1 MTNQHRLDRNVIPT
15 NYRLRLEPNLAEATF
30 TGSVSI
36 ACDAGSTTS
45 IIVLNAIELDILS
58 ASVHY
63 GDTVVACETSLDD
76 DLQRLT
82 LTCNDEIPA
91 GPIAIEIAFNG
102 ILNDQLHGFYRST
115 YTSTSD
121 PAVGTEG
128 TAEVEHTIATTQFQ
142 STDARRAFPCFD
154 EPDFKATF
162 DVTLVVEPEFLAIA
176 NSAEV
181 SATAIESGKI
191 ERTYATTMKMSTYLV
206 AFVVGPLEQTDP
218 IDVGGVPVT
227 VVHRP
232 GQGHLTSFALES
244 AASALEYFTEYYGI
258 AYPGDK
264 IDMIAIPDFAFGAM
278 ENLGCITFREVLLIV
293 DPETATQPELQ
304 RITDVVSHELAHMW
318 FGDLVTMAWWEGIW
332 LNEAFATFME
342 MKATDNFKPE
352 WDRWTNFGLSRT
364 AAFATDS
371 LHATRPIEFAVE
383 SPADA
388 EAMFDILTYEKGAAV
403 VRMLEQYLG
412 EEVFRDGIRHYLA
425 RHSFGNTVTTDLWDA
440 LEETSGQ
447 KVRQIME
454 TWIYQGGYP
463 VVAVD
468 DAGSLVQNRF
478 TFLPEDPSLPNDPNL
493 PEGSTSPEGA
503 KTPTWSVPVKLRDT
517 GGTEHRV
524 LLEADGSVDS
534 PVAAADIAT
543 LNAQA
548 SGFYRTKISAEQ
560 LRNVGDNGP
569 GDLSSVERFGL
580 VDDMWALTTAGQLDV
595 ANYLDLLRGF
605 TNESSVAVWQRITG
619 SLASIDHL
627 LDDGSDKR
635 SELAAITGSL
645 LQPAL
650 DRLGLEAGED
660 ESENDREAR
669 ATIFEALA
677 TTGGGSAVSAGL
689 ATTAR
694 DIYQS
699 SRPDPAMF
707 SAAVN
712 VIAATGSAEDFETFL
727 DLFTNA
733 ESPQDMQ
740 RYLYSLADFPSAAL
754 GQRLAEMTLTDD
766 IRSQNGPYVL
776 LRLLSNRQAG
786 WPVWEFISGHWD
798 ELLEKFPSNSIS
810 RMLGGITAISKPD
823 EALRVSQFLADHQI
837 AQGKKV
843 IDQHLE
849 RQRVQIAFRERLV
862 DGSLSL

>member
-1 MTNQHRLDRNVIPT
+1 MTNPHRLSRNVVPQ
-15 NYRLRLEPNLAEATF
+15 NYQLRLEPDLANATF
-30 TGSVSI
+30 TGTVAI
-36 ACDAGSTTS
+36 ACEAASATS
-45 IIVLNAIELDILS
+45 QIVLNSIELDIIS
-58 ASVHY
+58 ASVRH
-63 GDTVVACETSLDD
+63 GNDLDVSVACSSSLDD
-76 DLQRLT
+76 ELQRLT
-82 LTCNDEIPA
+82 LDGESEIPA
-91 GPIAIEIAFNG
+91 GPLSIDIAFTG
-102 ILNDQLHGFYRST
+102 TLNDQLHGFYRST
-115 YTSTSD
+115 FTD
-121 PAVGTEG
+121 DDGA
-128 TAEVEHTIATTQFQ
+128 EHTIATTQFQ

-176 NSAEV
+176 NSTEIA
-181 SATAIESGKI
+181 ATTLDTGKI

-206 AFVVGPLEQTDP
+206 AFVVGPLEQTEP
-218 IDVGGVPVT
+218 IDVGGVPLS

-244 AASALEYFTEYYGI
+244 AVSALDYFTDYYGI
-258 AYPGDK
+258 PYPGDK

-293 DPETATQPELQ
+293 EPDAATQPELQ

-342 MKATDNFKPE
+342 MKATDHFKPE

-371 LHATRPIEFAVE
+371 LHATRPIEFGVE
-383 SPADA
+383 SPSDA

-403 VRMLEQYLG
+403 VRMLEQFLG
-412 EEVFRDGIRHYLA
+412 EDVFRDGIRHYLA
-425 RHSFGNTVTTDLWDA
+425 KHSFGNTVTTDLWDA

-468 DAGSLVQNRF
+468 DTGNLVQDRF
-478 TFLPEDPSLPNDPNL
+478 TFLPGEVD
-493 PEGSTSPEGA
+493 
-503 KTPTWSVPVKLRDT
+503 TPRSTWSVPVKLRDT

-524 LLEADGSVDS
+524 LLDGDTLTPS
-534 PVAAADIAT
+534 PAAADDIAT

-548 SGFYRTKISAEQ
+548 SGFYRTKLSADQ
-560 LRNVGDNGP
+560 LQQIAQNGP

-595 ANYLDLLRGF
+595 ADYLNLLQGF
-605 TNESSVAVWQRITG
+605 TDETSVAVWQRIAG
-619 SLASIDHL
+619 SLGSIDHL
-627 LDDGSDKR
+627 LADGQQADI
-635 SELAAITGSL
+635 AAITRSL

-650 DRLGLEAGED
+650 DRLGTTAIDGESD
-660 ESENDREAR
+660 NDSEAR

-677 TTGGGSAVSAGL
+677 TTGADPSL
-689 ATTAR
+689 AALAR
-694 DIYQS
+694 ELYS
-699 SRPDPAMF
+699 SNATDPAMF
-707 SAAVN
+707 AAAVN
-712 VIAATGSAEDFETFL
+712 VIAATGSAEDFEDFL
-727 DLFTNA
+727 DKFANA

-740 RYLYSLADFPSAAL
+740 RYLYALADFPSAQL
-754 GQRLAEMTLTDD
+754 GKRLAAMTLTDD
-766 IRSQNGPYVL
+766 IRSQNGPYAL
-776 LRLLSNRQAG
+776 LRLLHNRHAG
-786 WPVWEFISGHWD
+786 YPVWEFITDNWNG
-798 ELLEKFPSNSIS
+798 LLDKFPSNSIS

-823 EALRVSQFLADHQI
+823 EALMVSEFLAEHQI
-837 AQGKKV
+837 PQGKKV

-849 RQRVQIAFRERLV
+849 RQQVQIEFRQRLAV
-862 DGSLSL
+862 EPLAR